1 MKNELLVSDKPMI
14 AVGRS
19 SLAIQQ
25 VLDLL
30 VVRHRFLIR
39 FDFSPKSVQKLANLC
54 KKYPPKVI
62 IIDNERKIND
72 ILGIKYYSPT
82 DFIELVY

>member
-1 MKNELLVSDKPMI
+1 MKNELTISDKPMI
-14 AVGRS
+14 AVGRNN
-19 SLAIQQ
+19 LAMRQ

-39 FDFSPKSVQKLANLC
+39 FDFSSKSVQKLANLC

-62 IIDNERKIND
+62 IIERKINT
-72 ILGIKYYSPT
+72 LGIKYYSPT

>member
-1 MKNELLVSDKPMI
+1 MKQDIFNNDKPMI
-14 AVGRS
+14 AVGRNN
-19 SLAIQQ
+19 LAMKQ

-30 VVRHRFLIR
+30 AVRHRFLIR
-39 FDFSPKSVQKLANLC
+39 FDFSSKSVSKLAKLC
-54 KKYPPKVI
+54 ERYPPKVI

-72 ILGIKYYSPT
+72 TLGIKYYSPT

>member
-1 MKNELLVSDKPMI
+1 MKQDIFNRDKPMI

-19 SLAIQQ
+19 NLAMQQ

-39 FDFSPKSVQKLANLC
+39 FDFSAKSVQKLANLC

-72 ILGIKYYSPT
+72 TLGIKYYSPT

>member
-1 MKNELLVSDKPMI
+1 MKQDIFNRDKPMI
-14 AVGRS
+14 AVGRNN
-19 SLAIQQ
+19 LAMKQ

-39 FDFSPKSVQKLANLC
+39 FDFSSKSVQKLANLC

-72 ILGIKYYSPT
+72 TFGIKYYSPT

>member
-1 MKNELLVSDKPMI
+1 MKDELTINDKPMI

-19 SLAIQQ
+19 NLAMQQ

-39 FDFSPKSVQKLANLC
+39 FDFSPKLVHKLANLC

-72 ILGIKYYSPT
+72 TLGIKYYSPSN
-82 DFIELVY
+82 FIELVY

>member
-1 MKNELLVSDKPMI
+1 MKNELTMNDKPII
-14 AVGRS
+14 AVGHS
-19 SLAIQQ
+19 NLAMQK

-54 KKYPPKVI
+54 KRYPPKVI

-72 ILGIKYYSPT
+72 TFGIKYYSPT

>member
-1 MKNELLVSDKPMI
+1 MENELTISDKPII
-14 AVGRS
+14 AVGRKN
-19 SLAIQQ
+19 LAMQQ

-39 FDFSPKSVQKLANLC
+39 FDFSSKSVQKLANLC

-62 IIDNERKIND
+62 IIDNEKKIND
-72 ILGIKYYSPT
+72 TLGIKYYSPT
-82 DFIELVY
+82 DIIELVY

>member
-1 MKNELLVSDKPMI
+1 MKNELSISDKPMI
-14 AVGRS
+14 VVGRS
-19 SLAIQQ
+19 NLAMQQ

-39 FDFSPKSVQKLANLC
+39 FDFYPKSVQKLANLC

-72 ILGIKYYSPT
+72 TLGINYYSPT

>member
-1 MKNELLVSDKPMI
+1 MENELTLNNKPII

-19 SLAIQQ
+19 NLAMQQ

-39 FDFSPKSVQKLANLC
+39 FDFSPKSVKKLANLC

-62 IIDNERKIND
+62 IIDNEIKIND

>member
-1 MKNELLVSDKPMI
+1 MKNELTISDKPMI
-14 AVGRS
+14 AVGRNN
-19 SLAIQQ
+19 LAMRQ

-39 FDFSPKSVQKLANLC
+39 FDFSSKSVQKLANLC

-72 ILGIKYYSPT
+72 TLGIKYYSPT
-82 DFIELVY
+82 GFIELVY